1 MVKIAHNHIDW
12 NTIQSFYLN
21 TICLYNIIAA
31 SSADVMSVCVENKMF
46 NYFNPLSGNVPS
58 LLFYSVYS

>member
-12 NTIQSFYLN
+12 NTIQSLLFN

-31 SSADVMSVCVENKMF
+31 SSTDVMCLCGKQ
-46 NYFNPLSGNVPS
+46 NV
-58 LLFYSVYS
+58 